1 MAGNIGN
8 VTSSGVTGGSGAVG
22 GINPFKTIGAAADA
36 LTGFL
41 PQTTESQGDYGA
53 LSQGL
58 DAAYNGIADAAMGIP
73 PVGTMIGGIMKVGGF
88 LTKGLNALG
97 AGTDGM
103 TAADAVL
110 GSPFFA
116 LTPFGLLNGLAG
128 KKADTFTKDSEVF
141 AQMGN
146 SYAGT
151 EGQADVAA
159 RKSGKKYGLFSLG
172 AMQDANR
179 MMRKTQQAQD
189 DIRNIQDTTNT
200 QNLLAASMSQANNN
214 AYANRLQGGYQQ
226 SLIRSAKQG
235 AILQDV
241 KSLQRAKLFAKK
253 GTKLSLNKWPDY
265 IIEDKQFVKFLET
278 CPIEIKDFN
287 EDNEILYDI
296 WRTNGKPNNID
307 EANNSLISM
316 FVEDEYGKYTINP
329 EILYYTQL
337 AEDDFAISTS
347 EESDLNGVDKL
358 DDSTPVEI
366 QEDTQLF
373 KSGGQLNVIPEG
385 ALHAHKHHLEQ
396 VNEDLKGNIT
406 HKGIPVV
413 AVDEDGNIEQQAE
426 VERNELIL
434 NKETTDAIEELRKKY
449 HEAKDIQEKQ
459 HIAEEAGQIFA
470 TSLIE
475 NTDDRT
481 NLMDSI

>member
-1 MAGNIGN
+1 MGNLF
-8 VTSSGVTGGSGAVG
+8 SGGGSGAEG
-22 GINPFKTIGAAADA
+22 SINPFSVIGSAA
-36 LTGFL
+36 
-41 PQTTESQGDYGA
+41 GA
-53 LSQGL
+53 LSNFLPEVSEAQGDRGALNQGL
-58 DAAYNGIADAAMGIP
+58 NAAYDGIADAAMSIP
-73 PVGTMIGGIMKVGGF
+73 PVGTTIGGIMKVGGF

-103 TAADAVL
+103 TATDAVL

-116 LTPFGLLNGLAG
+116 LTLGLLNGLG
-128 KKADTFTKDSEVF
+128 GEKADTFTKDSEVF
-141 AQMGN
+141 AQMGS

-172 AMQDANR
+172 AMQDDNR

-347 EESDLNGVDKL
+347 EESDLNGVDKS
-358 DDSTPVEI
+358 DDSTPVEV

-434 NKETTDAIEELRKKY
+434 NKETTDAIEELRRKY